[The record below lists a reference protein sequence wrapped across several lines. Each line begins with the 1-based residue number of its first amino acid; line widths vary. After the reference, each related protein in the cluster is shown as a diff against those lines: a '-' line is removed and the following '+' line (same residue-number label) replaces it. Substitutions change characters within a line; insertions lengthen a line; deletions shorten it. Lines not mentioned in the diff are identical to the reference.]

1 MKRAGWQ
8 GEGDNMALYAF
19 DGTWQEN
26 TPGDEKDT
34 NVVRFYESYEGEK
47 HYFSGVG
54 TRLGWLGRVIGG
66 LTGAG
71 GKARIEEASAALE
84 QTFYEGDEDIDIIGF
99 SRGAALALDFA
110 NRIAREGVA
119 GQKPPIRFLGLWD
132 VVPSFGIPGNDINLG
147 YVFSLPACVEKCFH
161 AMALDERRRNFK
173 VQRVVTT
180 VEDAEAEGR
189 VYEVW
194 FRGVHADI
202 GGGNRNPGLSSISLC
217 WMYHQ
222 ALRCEL
228 PIAEAVIER
237 QKLYRDPDAR
247 IGGNVDFIT
256 HPWRPIPWT
265 DVVHDSVRYRRG
277 HNNPP
282 QGLKVVDDEGRIL
295 PTGFQ
300 HDAG

>member
-1 MKRAGWQ
+1 
-8 GEGDNMALYAF
+8 MALYAF

-26 TPGDEKDT
+26 TPDDEKDT
-34 NVVRFYESYEGEK
+34 NVVRFYEAYEGEK

-54 TRLGWLGRVIGG
+54 TRFGWLGRIWGG

-71 GKARIEEASAALE
+71 GKTRIEEAVEAL
-84 QTFYEGDEDIDIIGF
+84 QATFYDGDEDIDIIGF

-110 NRIAREGVA
+110 NHIARQGVA
-119 GQKPPIRFLGLWD
+119 GQKPRIRFLGLWD

-147 YVFSLPACVEKCFH
+147 YVFSLPANVEKCFH
-161 AMALDERRRNFK
+161 AMALDERRDNFK

-194 FRGVHADI
+194 FRGVHSDI
-202 GGGNRNPGLSSISLC
+202 GGGNRNPGLSSITLH
-217 WMYHQ
+217 WMYQQ
-222 ALRCEL
+222 ALHQEL
-228 PIAEAVIER
+228 PVAEAIAER
-237 QKLYRDPDAR
+237 QKLYMDPEAR
-247 IGGNVDFIT
+247 VGKNLDLIR

-265 DVVHDSVRYRRG
+265 DVVHTSVRYREQ

-282 QGLKVVDDEGRIL
+282 IGLHVVDDDGQIQG
-295 PTGFQ
+295 TGF
-300 HDAG
+300 HKG